1 MDFWNELIK
10 IVISYGVF
18 AMLFVFLFFY
28 QLRDSARREKEYQK
42 TIGELTEHLKVIEDV
57 KEEVGQLK
65 DYLSKEEEF
74 YEE

>member
-42 TIGELTEHLKVIEDV
+42 TIGDLTEHLKVIEDV

>member
-28 QLRDSARREKEYQK
+28 QLKDSARREKEYQK
-42 TIGELTEHLKVIEDV
+42 TIVELTEHLKVIEYV
-57 KEEVGQLK
+57 KEEVGELK
-65 DYLSKEEEF
+65 EYIKEGEL

>member
-28 QLRDSARREKEYQK
+28 QLKDSARREKEYQK

-57 KEEVGQLK
+57 KEEVSELK
-65 DYLSKEEEF
+65 DYLSKEEDF

>member
-18 AMLFVFLFFY
+18 AVLFVFLFFY
-28 QLRDSARREKEYQK
+28 QLKDSARREKEYQK

-57 KEEVGQLK
+57 KEEVGELK
-65 DYLSKEEEF
+65 EYIKDGEL
-74 YEE
+74 YEG